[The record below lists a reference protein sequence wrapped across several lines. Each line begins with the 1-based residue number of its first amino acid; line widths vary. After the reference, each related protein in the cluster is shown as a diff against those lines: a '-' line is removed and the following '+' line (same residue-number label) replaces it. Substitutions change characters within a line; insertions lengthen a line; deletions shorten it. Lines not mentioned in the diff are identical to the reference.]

1 MAAANVPSTSASQE
15 PAIRPP
21 SSRVAILRS
30 KLRKRAQSKGVDPL
44 SLVAEAPSSR
54 PVSPHS
60 LDSSFESLYGD
71 HFSAFSE
78 IYVRAAYLD
87 SR

>member
-1 MAAANVPSTSASQE
+1 MAAPNVPSTSASQE
-15 PAIRPP
+15 PTTRPA
-21 SSRVAILRS
+21 SGRVATLRS
-30 KLRKRAQSKGVDPL
+30 KLRKRAQAKAAGPL
-44 SLVAEAPSSR
+44 SPVAEAPSSR

-78 IYVRAAYLD
+78 IYVREAD
-87 SR
+87 FVSR